1 MVVGKYPK
9 PSVLILFLVLTTT
22 LAIGSALGILDQKAS
37 ANAASQIQ
45 GKRNAAN
52 VDHHIKNAL
61 GSQIQGSDNAVNV
74 IGLQPS

>member
-22 LAIGSALGILDQKAS
+22 LAIGSAIGILDQKAS
-37 ANAASQIQ
+37 ASQIQ
-45 GKRNAAN
+45 GKRNAAS
-52 VDHHIKNAL
+52 VGHHIKNAL